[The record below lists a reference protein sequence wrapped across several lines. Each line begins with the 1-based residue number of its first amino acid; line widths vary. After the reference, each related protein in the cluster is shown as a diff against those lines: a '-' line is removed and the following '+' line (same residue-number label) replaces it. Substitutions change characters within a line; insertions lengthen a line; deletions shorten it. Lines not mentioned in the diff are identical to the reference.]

1 MEREREGEREP
12 EIDKET
18 ERETDR
24 DIFRLGHHILKK
36 SWIYQSNLIKKFF
49 FSNGDYSITT

>member
-36 SWIYQSNLIKKFF
+36 SWIYQSNLKFF
-49 FSNGDYSITT
+49 F